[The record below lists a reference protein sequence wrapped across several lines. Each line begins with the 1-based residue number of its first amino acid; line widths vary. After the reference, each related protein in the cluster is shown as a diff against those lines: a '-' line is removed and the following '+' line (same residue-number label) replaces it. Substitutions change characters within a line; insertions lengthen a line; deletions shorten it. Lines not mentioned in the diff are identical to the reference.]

1 MQPSDMGQED
11 SRRNGLRKFV
21 VATCSQLHHNAKL
34 SGRYLAL
41 DSSTL
46 VICFVLFE
54 ANELLIKPWYSS
66 PDGDLVG
73 YLLQCHANDFLGG
86 TAFLAYTNLLIDL
99 VKPDVRFERLPT
111 ILVFIFLCGLF
122 WELVAPAFLADS
134 VGDPFDLIA
143 YMLGGCLYWAL
154 SMAAGRDRSA
164 ERR

>member
-1 MQPSDMGQED
+1 MGQED

-99 VKPDVRFERLPT
+99 VKPDVRFKRLPT
-111 ILVFIFLCGLF
+111 MLVFILQ
-122 WELVAPAFLADS
+122 
-134 VGDPFDLIA
+134 I
-143 YMLGGCLYWAL
+143 YW
-154 SMAAGRDRSA
+154 
-164 ERR
+164 